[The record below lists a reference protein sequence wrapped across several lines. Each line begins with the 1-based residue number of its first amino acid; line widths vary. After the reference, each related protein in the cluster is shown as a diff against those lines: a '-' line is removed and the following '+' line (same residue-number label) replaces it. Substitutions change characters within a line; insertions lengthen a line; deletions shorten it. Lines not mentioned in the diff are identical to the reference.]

1 MSLTRPFFLTRRFE
15 CGVRIALCLS
25 LCASVAAL
33 AAPPPGHPSP
43 GQTQELLMP
52 NKAPA
57 PKDLPHEGRVIST
70 LDANEFSYIEVM
82 RDGVVEWIAAPLIAI
97 EPGSTVR
104 FEDGS
109 MMAYFYSKLLQRT
122 FSSIRFVGDVRVL
135 AKP

>member
-1 MSLTRPFFLTRRFE
+1 
-15 CGVRIALCLS
+15 
-25 LCASVAAL
+25 
-33 AAPPPGHPSP
+33 
-43 GQTQELLMP
+43 MP

-70 LDANEFSYIEVM
+70 LDANEFTYIEVM
-82 RDGVVEWIAAPLIAI
+82 RNDAVEWIAAPLIAI

-109 MMAYFYSKLLQRT
+109 MMADFYSKLLKRT
-122 FSSIRFVGDVRVL
+122 FPSIRFVGDVRVT

>member
-1 MSLTRPFFLTRRFE
+1 
-15 CGVRIALCLS
+15 
-25 LCASVAAL
+25 
-33 AAPPPGHPSP
+33 
-43 GQTQELLMP
+43 MP
-52 NKAPA
+52 NKPPA

-97 EPGSTVR
+97 EPGRTVR

-109 MMAYFYSKLLQRT
+109 MMADFYSKLLQRT